1 MSDIKLLNKINHYD
15 KDWCYQYQKR
25 IDTLDEDMKH
35 HFWTQSDIDNIQLKD
50 FEFDLPPVELQQKL
64 VELLWAMEDTKAAYK
79 DLIAKS
85 DEFVKSQFIEL
96 FGDVDENT
104 NSFPILK
111 WNDVFRTK
119 TGKLDSNAMVK
130 GGQYPFF
137 TCAKEIYWIDRFA
150 FDCEA
155 LLLAGNNAVGVYDV
169 KHYKG
174 RFNAYQRT
182 YVLQLLNE
190 EWSYIF
196 FKAQLEQK
204 LEYLRIN
211 SIGSNT
217 RYLTMKILGE
227 IKFIVPEI
235 EKQNQYAEFVK
246 QLDKSKFEAKQA
258 LEYITAAQKT
268 LMRQHLGN

>member
-1 MSDIKLLNKINHYD
+1 M
-15 KDWCYQYQKR
+15 
-25 IDTLDEDMKH
+25 
-35 HFWTQSDIDNIQLKD
+35 
-50 FEFDLPPVELQQKL
+50 
-64 VELLWAMEDTKAAYK
+64 
-79 DLIAKS
+79 
-85 DEFVKSQFIEL
+85 
-96 FGDVDENT
+96 
-104 NSFPILK
+104 
-111 WNDVFRTK
+111 FRTK

-246 QLDKSKFEAKQA
+246 QLDKSKFNVQIAIYRAVWFSRSVVNWPNKF
-258 LEYITAAQKT
+258 
-268 LMRQHLGN
+268 R